1 MKKTV
6 TYSQI
11 NLFRA
16 NAQNYLAQKGL
27 EMSKLTWA
35 LNKMLQK
42 TETVHGEYKDK
53 EQIIRVD
60 LAEAEKGTGVL
71 MVNGN
76 NNYSY
81 NKVNAKALT
90 TQLRELGNTS
100 IEIETHTITPPSSL
114 EPIWYAFFVPF
125 VIDEPTE
132 ESKE

>member
-35 LNKMLQK
+35 INKMLQK
-42 TETVHGEYKDK
+42 TEAIHGEYKDK
-53 EQIIRVD
+53 EQLIRVD

-71 MVNGN
+71 VINGN
-76 NNYSY
+76 NGYSY
-81 NKVNAKALT
+81 NKENAKALT
-90 TQLRELGNTS
+90 TQLRVLNNTT
-100 IEIETHTITPPSSL
+100 IDIETHAVPAPSSL

-125 VIDEPTE
+125 VIAEPE
-132 ESKE
+132 EEPKE